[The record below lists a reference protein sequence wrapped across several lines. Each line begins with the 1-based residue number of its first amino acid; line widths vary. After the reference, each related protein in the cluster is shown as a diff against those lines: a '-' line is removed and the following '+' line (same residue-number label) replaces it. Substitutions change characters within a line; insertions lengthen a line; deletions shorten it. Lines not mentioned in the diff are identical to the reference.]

1 MRVGLILT
9 VSLLLAGTALAQRF
23 GYLNFEGHD
32 EGPASTF
39 PAKGEFHFIRVEYT
53 DLPEF
58 HRGFGYSSRTG
69 RGDGWWIVDWPDADE
84 HFSTGV
90 KRLTRVETGEPL
102 HMALTDDK
110 LFDNPWIYATQT
122 GWWGLN
128 NAEIARL
135 REYLLRGGFL
145 MTDDFWGPNTGEW
158 EIFSDTMRRVLPN
171 KPISD
176 IAASEPVMHVLYD
189 IEEKDRSFIPGTR
202 HLRRG
207 ANGTVVVQQP
217 FGTKPAWR
225 AMYDDKGRLIVAV
238 NYNTDIGDAW
248 EYADA
253 PQYPEHMTS
262 LAYRYG
268 INYLIYSM
276 TH

>member
-1 MRVGLILT
+1 MRVALVLT
-9 VSLLLAGTALAQRF
+9 VCLLLAGAALAQRF
-23 GYLNFEGHD
+23 GGLSFQGHD
-32 EGPASTF
+32 DGPEATF

-53 DLPEF
+53 DLPQYR
-58 HRGFGYSSRTG
+58 RGFGFVSRNG
-69 RGDGWWIVDWPDADE
+69 RGNGWWMQDWPDADE

-90 KRLTRVETGEPL
+90 QRLTRVETGQPL
-102 HMALTDDK
+102 HMSLTDDK
-110 LFDNPWIYATQT
+110 IFDNPWIYATQT
-122 GWWGLN
+122 GYWGLD

-145 MTDDFWGPNTGEW
+145 MVDDFWGPDSDQW
-158 EIFSDTMRRVLPN
+158 EIFRETMQRVLPN

-176 IAASEPVMHVLYD
+176 IAAPDPVMHVLYD

-202 HLRRG
+202 HLRSG
-207 ANGTVVVQQP
+207 PGGNVVVQQP
-217 FGTKPAWR
+217 FGTNPAWR
-225 AMYDDKGRLIVAV
+225 AMYDDKNRLFVAV

-253 PQYPEHMTS
+253 PEYPEHMTS

-268 INYLIYSM
+268 INYLVYAM

>member
-1 MRVGLILT
+1 M
-9 VSLLLAGTALAQRF
+9 
-23 GYLNFEGHD
+23 
-32 EGPASTF
+32 
-39 PAKGEFHFIRVEYT
+39 
-53 DLPEF
+53 
-58 HRGFGYSSRTG
+58 SRNG
-69 RGDGWWIVDWPDADE
+69 RGNGWWMQDWPDADE

-90 KRLTRVETGEPL
+90 QRLTRVETGQPL
-102 HMALTDDK
+102 HMSLTDDK

-122 GWWGLN
+122 GYWGLDK
-128 NAEIARL
+128 AETARL

-145 MTDDFWGPNTGEW
+145 MVDDFWGPDPEQW
-158 EIFSDTMRRVLPN
+158 EVFKETMQRVLPN

-176 IAASEPVMHVLYD
+176 IAAPDPVMHVLYD

-202 HLRRG
+202 HLRSG
-207 ANGTVVVQQP
+207 PGGTVVVQQP
-217 FGTKPAWR
+217 FGTTPAWR
-225 AMYDDKGRLIVAV
+225 AMYDDKNRLIVAV

-253 PQYPEHMTS
+253 PEYPEHMTS

-268 INYLIYSM
+268 INYLVYAM

>member
-1 MRVGLILT
+1 MRVGLVLT
-9 VSLLLAGTALAQRF
+9 VSLLLLGTALAQRF
-23 GYLNFEGHD
+23 RGLNFQGHD
-32 EGPASTF
+32 EGPSAVF
-39 PAKGEFHFIRVEYT
+39 PSKGEFHFIRVEYT
-53 DLPEF
+53 DMPEF
-58 HRGFGYSSRTG
+58 HRGFGFASRSG

-90 KRLTRVETGEPL
+90 QRLTRVETGEPL
-102 HMALTDDK
+102 HMALTDDR

-145 MTDDFWGPNTGEW
+145 MVDDFWGPNTGEW

-176 IAASEPVMHVLYD
+176 IAASDPVMHVLYD

-217 FGTKPAWR
+217 PGTTPAWR
-225 AMYDDKGRLIVAV
+225 AMYDDKNRLIVAV

-253 PQYPEHMTS
+253 PAYPEHMTS

-268 INYLIYSM
+268 INYLVYSM